1 MGASQCEGNVNKQL
15 KIVLEEQRYT
25 GHGRWISDELSEIAG
40 GIGGI
45 GQKTLDTMRRYV
57 TEHESPDQFSS
68 NVRCIF

>member
-25 GHGRWISDELSEIAG
+25 GHRRWISDALSEIAG

-57 TEHESPDQFSS
+57 TEHESPDQFST
-68 NVRCIF
+68 NVRFIL